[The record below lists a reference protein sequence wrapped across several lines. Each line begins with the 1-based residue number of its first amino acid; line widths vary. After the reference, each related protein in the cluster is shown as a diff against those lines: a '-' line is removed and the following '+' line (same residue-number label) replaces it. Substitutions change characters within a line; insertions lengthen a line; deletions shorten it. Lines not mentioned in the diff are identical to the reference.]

1 MLDGL
6 ACIHKEGFFHRDMKP
21 ENILVTNK
29 NVVKIAD
36 FGLAKM
42 SRSAPPFTDYVSTRW
57 YRAPELLLKAE
68 VYTPK
73 VDIFALG
80 CIMAELYLLGPLF
93 AGENEIDQLN
103 KIIAILGTPPQ
114 EWTFAHKQAKTL
126 GIKFAQCEKVHLR
139 TILGSA
145 SSQGIDLIDKMLMYD
160 PLKRLSASEA
170 LKHPYFTLSVKTSS
184 NAETLS
190 SNPMMTKHNH
200 SQMLQ
205 DTLPDDNSSMGG
217 SRSGGNSKYKMSRL
231 PIAKLGYQ
239 ESSLSVSKRSG
250 LGGSSIPYQSTITNN
265 RLENSGR
272 STLED
277 FDDSDDGTIAIKDAY
292 RGKPLV
298 KPIHQAKVNI
308 ASHYK
313 SKDFD
318 DGFDDFDLADIDY
331 APLKP
336 KPAGFAPIPPQE
348 SKKADSE
355 LRQKSKED
363 LFLYS
368 TKPPTKPPQKPA
380 SNLLS
385 DLDDILDDRPRAR
398 QPLAPSHTL
407 NNTTNNNNGRHKGT
421 TDRLHK
427 QTTFGEGADDE
438 WRSLDG
444 AEAGGGRVHAHAGT
458 FGNRGFLF

>member
-6 ACIHKEGFFHRDMKP
+6 ACIHKEGYFHRDMKP

-114 EWTFAHKQAKTL
+114 EWAFAHKQAKSL

-145 SSQGIDLIDKMLMYD
+145 STQGIDLIDKMLTYD

-184 NAETLS
+184 NAESMS
-190 SNPMMTKHNH
+190 SNPLATKHNY

-205 DTLPDDNSSMGG
+205 DTLPDDNSSVGG
-217 SRSGGNSKYKMSRL
+217 SRSGGASKYKMSKL

-250 LGGSSIPYQSTITNN
+250 LGGGSLPYQSTITHN

-272 STLED
+272 TTLED
-277 FDDSDDGTIAIKDAY
+277 FEDSDDGTITIKDAY
-292 RGKPLV
+292 RPKPMLKQNHQSKPL
-298 KPIHQAKVNI
+298 PSMNH
-308 ASHYK
+308 K

-318 DGFDDFDLADIDY
+318 DGFDDFDLADVDY
-331 APLKP
+331 VPFKP
-336 KPAGFAPIPPQE
+336 KPAGFAPLSTME
-348 SKKADSE
+348 SKKGDFE

-363 LFLYS
+363 FMVNTSKHSGRPLHQTGKSALG
-368 TKPPTKPPQKPA
+368 
-380 SNLLS
+380 LLD
-385 DLDDILDDRPRAR
+385 DLDEILEDKAR
-398 QPLAPSHTL
+398 VRKPVPGGGVSQKLGSLPP
-407 NNTTNNNNGRHKGT
+407 KGQESAQFK
-421 TDRLHK
+421 K
-427 QTTFGEGADDE
+427 QTTFGDGMEDD
-438 WRSLDG
+438 WDSLDDHNNTQRNKVQG
-444 AEAGGGRVHAHAGT
+444 GT